1 VREASSKIKR
11 MAGIV
16 ALAVVLALVPA
27 GGAGAAVNLSPG
39 DILVSDFGAEA
50 VFGVDPSSGAQST
63 VPSAG
68 SFKAPTSVAIEADGD
83 ILVAENHNFDV
94 GLGVQYSRVTR
105 VDPTTGAQ
113 STVSADGFLNDVR
126 DIAVE
131 ADGDILVVEP
141 VAHVTDPDP
150 FYNRG
155 AVIRV
160 DPTTG
165 AQSIVAK
172 GDHFANPVGI
182 AVEADGDILVAN
194 ESNYDT
200 PGVFGGALIR
210 VDPTTG
216 AQSIVAKGGNFKNP
230 NDVAVEADG
239 DILVTD
245 SSASAFKGAVI
256 RVDPTTGAQSTVS
269 SGGLLAVPSS
279 IAIEADGDI
288 LVTVFPDQF
297 GNGDQPAVIRVDP
310 SSGAQSIVSSGGSF
324 KFPVGIAVWPGV
336 PNRAPVANDDS
347 YTTDEDTPLNVAAP
361 GVLGNDSDADGDPL
375 TAALDSG
382 PAHAASFT
390 LNPDGSFD
398 YTPAADYNGED
409 SFTYKTSDGKG
420 GEDTATAEISV
431 TAVNDAPTALV
442 AAGGSCSN
450 TTSVSGTMNLTV
462 ADVDSPIGGVNLSA
476 SSSSTTL
483 VPNSNITFGGSGANR
498 TVKITPTAKKS
509 GSATITITSSEGAA
523 TSTTTIKVI
532 VGTDKKESI
541 NGTSGTDMIFGLN
554 GDDTINAGDGKDLVC
569 GGNAG
574 GVISGGAG
582 DDTLDGG
589 NGNDTLKGEDGNDI
603 LRGGLGNDRLEG
615 GNNDDTL
622 SGGMGADS
630 FSGGPGTDS
639 ATDFNAAEGD
649 TKDATI
655 P

>member
-182 AVEADGDILVAN
+182 
-194 ESNYDT
+194 
-200 PGVFGGALIR
+200 
-210 VDPTTG
+210 
-216 AQSIVAKGGNFKNP
+216 
-230 NDVAVEADG
+230 AVEADG